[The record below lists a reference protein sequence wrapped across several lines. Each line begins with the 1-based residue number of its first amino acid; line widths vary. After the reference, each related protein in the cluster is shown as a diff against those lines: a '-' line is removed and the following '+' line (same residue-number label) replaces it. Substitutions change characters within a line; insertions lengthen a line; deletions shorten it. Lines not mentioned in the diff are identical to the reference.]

1 MNIFNKLKSW
11 IKMKFTLD
19 DKGSDELNN
28 NVEYKILVLGEKST
42 GKSSICTRFVS
53 NEFNLE
59 IKPTTQSEC
68 YTKSIKLLE
77 HNINLYIV
85 DIDEFVMSNDRSNLY
100 QDVKGALV
108 VYDIT
113 KNKSFEK
120 LDNWVLD
127 IRQNT
132 SLNIPLLI
140 CGNKC
145 DLNFLRNVD
154 TEEGLEKANSLGCE
168 FMEISCVETN
178 SVKEAFKLLIAK
190 IFFSELP
197 ESKKNYFKIYF
208 STKEESTGEDS
219 TKEKILSKESFI
231 DK

>member
-1 MNIFNKLKSW
+1 MNIFNKLKKW

-19 DKGSDELNN
+19 ENKEGELSN
-28 NVEYKILVLGEKST
+28 NVEYKVLILGEKGV
-42 GKSSICTRFVS
+42 GKSSICNRFVY

-59 IKPTTQSEC
+59 IKPTLQSEC

-77 HNINLYIV
+77 HNISLYIV
-85 DIDEFVMSNDRSNLY
+85 DIDEYVMSNDRSNLY
-100 QDVKGALV
+100 QDVKGALI

-140 CGNKC
+140 CGNKT

-154 TEEGLEKANSLGCE
+154 YEEGIEKANSLGCE
-168 FMEISCVETN
+168 FIEISCVDIT

-190 IFFSELP
+190 IFFAELP
-197 ESKKNYFKIYF
+197 ESKRNYFKIYF
-208 STKEESTGEDS
+208 STKDSEEEIKKPLNNDLKKED
-219 TKEKILSKESFI
+219 FI